1 MSRTT
6 EILLHVGIEDE
17 DLLTELSFWLQ
28 AEAPRAD
35 GRVEG
40 PTGHLLP
47 LTGEVGAEA
56 WGGFKLP
63 AATIWA
69 GVANYL
75 DVNAFVA
82 EIERVPWRRSEAVQA
97 FIRDDGDPWFR
108 MYMIRDGVARQYAP
122 PPPEGEQDRPW

>member
-6 EILLHVGIEDE
+6 EIVLHVGAEDE

-28 AEAPRAD
+28 AEAPRVD
-35 GRVEG
+35 ERVGG

-47 LTGEVGAEA
+47 LTGEMGAEA
-56 WGGFKLP
+56 WGGFKSP
-63 AATIWA
+63 SSTIWA
-69 GVANYL
+69 GVANHL

-82 EIERVPWRRSEAVQA
+82 EIERLPWRRSEAVQA

-108 MYMIRDGVARQYAP
+108 VYMIRDGAARQYAP